1 MEQNPTKKDG
11 GGTGSSGGQQK
22 DARPAKP
29 DKDPEAEKAAGK
41 QLTAEEKRAQRDAK
55 NKAKAA
61 AKEAAKL
68 KKQGLGDEPEAQGGQ
83 PQAEKPAK
91 KQKN

>member
-1 MEQNPTKKDG
+1 MEQSNEKKDG
-11 GGTGSSGGQQK
+11 GGAADTPEQDKKEQ
-22 DARPAKP
+22 PAKL

-68 KKQGLGDEPEAQGGQ
+68 KKQQMAEEPEGQAAQ
-83 PQAEKPAK
+83 PQAAKRGEKP
-91 KQKN
+91 KN